1 MNAKTL
7 RCKDARNKEE
17 GWRKGTQRRK
27 GAKTQGRRKK
37 EEETNAKVQTVHSLT
52 AWDKLVI
59 ASRVGRNSCAMKPL
73 NPVSA
78 MALAIGG

>member
-1 MNAKTL
+1 MEERNAKTL
-7 RCKDARNKEE
+7 RCKDARKKEE
-17 GWRKGTQRRK
+17 ERN
-27 GAKTQGRRKK
+27 AKTQRCKDARKK